1 MDHSPQQSQGSVS
14 EVFRVFRTGL
24 DLFRGADRLES
35 SAMGCRIV
43 GGRGRSC
50 PWLGDVRRFRKTIGL
65 TLSNPRWHDAELC
78 RAAPPLAGEIQAQ
91 RHQSEFLHS
100 LPRNAPRRVRV
111 RTGFP

>member
-1 MDHSPQQSQGSVS
+1 
-14 EVFRVFRTGL
+14 
-24 DLFRGADRLES
+24 
-35 SAMGCRIV
+35 MGCRIV

-100 LPRNAPRRVRV
+100 LGVSPQKGSVETVARPQGKAFPLQSIPR
-111 RTGFP
+111 GGQSYEGGLG